1 LREQPKENQ
10 KRMFHFAIM
19 LEVIFQKWFPL
30 IGRATREKEVGRAI
44 GKKEV
49 SRAIGE
55 HEKNREFERK
65 VYQEQKTSE
74 PYTHL
79 S

>member
-1 LREQPKENQ
+1 
-10 KRMFHFAIM
+10 M

-30 IGRATREKEVGRAI
+30 IGITTREKKVGRTI
-44 GKKEV
+44 GEKEV
-49 SRAIGE
+49 NRAIGE

-65 VYQEQKTSE
+65 VYQEQRNSK
-74 PYTHL
+74 PYAHL